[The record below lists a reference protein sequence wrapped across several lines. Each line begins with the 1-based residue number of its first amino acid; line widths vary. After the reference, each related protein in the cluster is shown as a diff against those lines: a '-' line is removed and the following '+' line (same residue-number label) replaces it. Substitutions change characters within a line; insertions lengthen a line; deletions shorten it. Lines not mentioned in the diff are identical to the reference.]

1 MKKRVLAVL
10 MSVTMIC
17 ALAAGCGKG
26 ASEGEDKKKE
36 ETKTSEEAEGGKS
49 TWGCSVP
56 NVANSYYSTCVSG
69 VEDAVKK
76 LDADASVVISDA

>member
-10 MSVTMIC
+10 MSVMMIC

-49 TWGCSVP
+49 TWGCSCP
-56 NVANSYYSTCVSG
+56 M
-69 VEDAVKK
+69 
-76 LDADASVVISDA
+76 